1 MTNVVEQTKETGKS
15 VQFKTKEEL
24 LEVLVFLFMIMPSML
39 LSFFAVRQGSVSF
52 SFTAIATMLR
62 DIGLVCLIL
71 FFLWR
76 NRESVRQV
84 GWTFEHGWREIALGL
99 ALFAPIFVGTGILEN
114 LLQSVGFS
122 VPATPLPSLTAPRD
136 LGDLLLA
143 VVLVVVV
150 ALAEETIFR
159 GYLTLRFENLTASR
173 TVAVLMSAFIFM
185 LGHGYE
191 GTAGVLTVGALGL
204 VYAIIYRW
212 RQSLVAPIVLHFMQ
226 DFVGI
231 VLISLLNTPK

>member
-1 MTNVVEQTKETGKS
+1 MNNVVEPTKELEKS
-15 VQFKTKEEL
+15 TQFKTKEQL
-24 LEVLVFLFMIMPSML
+24 LEISVFLLLILPSML
-39 LSFFAVRQGSVSF
+39 LSFFAIKQGSVSF
-52 SFTAIATMLR
+52 SFTAIATILR

-76 NRESVRQV
+76 NRETTRLI
-84 GWTFEHGWREIALGL
+84 GWTFENGWREIALGA
-99 ALFAPIFVGTGILEN
+99 ALFAPVFFGAGILEDF
-114 LLQSVGFS
+114 LQSIGFS
-122 VPATPLPSLTAPRD
+122 APATPLPSLTAPQD

-143 VVLVVVV
+143 VVLIVVV

-204 VYAIIYRW
+204 VYAIVYRW

-226 DFVGI
+226 DFVAI
-231 VLISLLNTPK
+231 VLASLLNTPK